1 MHATKPPLMFE
12 GTELTVGTITP
23 GPNQRSPTTQS
34 KFCTVG
40 KGGREEMEVP
50 VCYLQRASQWL
61 VSVRLAGRR
70 GEFTEQYTAV
80 AQSGRGGSRRREC
93 VHRRD
98 KRSPSVQRQGEIE
111 LKKKGLGSITLPPGI
126 HSARARGED
135 VKTVG
140 GFPGST
146 SPTASLPS
154 LLLPPGGQL
163 QRYPCFRER
172 RFTVF
177 SRYKSRFSLQSPKCC
192 CLGRGA

>member
-1 MHATKPPLMFE
+1 MHATKPPRPVQ
-12 GTELTVGTITP
+12 GDRAHSG
-23 GPNQRSPTTQS
+23 NDHTQP
-34 KFCTVG
+34 KPMLPHHPEQVLHWALRKETVG

-70 GEFTEQYTAV
+70 GEFTEQYTAA
-80 AQSGRGGSRRREC
+80 AQLGRGGSRRREC

-111 LKKKGLGSITLPPGI
+111 KKRPGAYHIAPGI

-140 GFPGST
+140 GWAAFLDPHLR
-146 SPTASLPS
+146 LPACP

-163 QRYPCFRER
+163 QRVTLLSE
-172 RFTVF
+172 
-177 SRYKSRFSLQSPKCC
+177 
-192 CLGRGA
+192 